1 MKINKFF
8 ENEDVEGTYLDKLKK
23 EKEERESESSM
34 VSRRKG
40 LVSSVTDAILKSEK
54 TKDKLFLDEL
64 ESLLAKHGF

>member
-23 EKEERESESSM
+23 EKEERESESNM

-64 ESLLAKHGF
+64 ESLLSKHGF